1 LVAVVVEQV
10 GRKLSKSNG
19 FLALRVEREKCPLF
33 HATCSVHFTVHP
45 NINMLYPCLLVVA
58 LAAVTVSAGPN
69 AAGIAFLKENAEKEG
84 VGTGIPFVVPFFLAS
99 S

>member
-1 LVAVVVEQV
+1 MPP
-10 GRKLSKSNG
+10 
-19 FLALRVEREKCPLF
+19 FCTLF
-33 HATCSVHFTVHP
+33 THHP
-45 NINMLYPCLLVVA
+45 SPIMLYPFLLVA

>member
-1 LVAVVVEQV
+1 MLDP
-10 GRKLSKSNG
+10 
-19 FLALRVEREKCPLF
+19 FLL
-33 HATCSVHFTVHP
+33 
-45 NINMLYPCLLVVA
+45 VA